1 MAAFSF
7 VWIVVFS
14 VFLFHCSE
22 ELIYIDVS
30 SRSIPIGKSYLSV
43 SCYDRFRLYVATKDS
58 RPEMFLQFRQNQTS
72 EWETIVEVNEAGT
85 FLINSV
91 TAIETD
97 LERNK
102 PCTRGRFNII
112 RCWIYAN
119 ISIHL
124 ETCKDHIFPSL
135 RCQLSNG
142 TEIIERSR
150 DLELEIK
157 GKPTFIDSPS
167 IVNSLTSKVFEPGE
181 VLQLQCSGDK
191 NFSTQTNTDIR
202 WCKSASG
209 QYEVISLQENPQTQ
223 IVSQR
228 EDDCTFVQKSE
239 IFYHITDDDNDP
251 EFMCELGY
259 NAYRKICGKGRFNST
274 LRIPT
279 NLKGDKWT
287 LSPVIIY
294 NEDSMLHPQNI
305 TIEGIGRTVQL
316 LCVGS
321 KVNQTKSVMEK
332 IMWCIRKKNNTKWKP
347 IVLQEDKI
355 ESMINT
361 SGKITIY
368 SKITYHLIGL
378 DKYIDVMCQISSST
392 NCGSG
397 EVSST
402 VSLQINPSELEDQ
415 YYPKQREIVEPER
428 RESWLVVTTIISVT
442 LLIGILFLLFGF
454 VIKRKCK
461 QVVTAPNEDYSNTEL
476 NRGCS
481 PKGRAGDIYQN
492 QHCSPTA
499 NESDNTYEMPLSPI
513 KQPTY
518 EEMNKSDVRKEEYEA
533 LSF

>member
-1 MAAFSF
+1 
-7 VWIVVFS
+7 
-14 VFLFHCSE
+14 
-22 ELIYIDVS
+22 
-30 SRSIPIGKSYLSV
+30 
-43 SCYDRFRLYVATKDS
+43 
-58 RPEMFLQFRQNQTS
+58 MFLQFRQNQTS
-72 EWETIVEVNEAGT
+72 EWKTIVEVNESGT

-97 LERNK
+97 LERNET
-102 PCTRGRFNII
+102 CNMLRFNGDRLLI
-112 RCWIYAN
+112 RCQIYAN

-124 ETCKDHIFPSL
+124 ETCKDHLFPSL

-142 TEIIERSR
+142 TDIIDSSW
-150 DLELEIK
+150 DFELEIT

-378 DKYIDVMCQISSST
+378 DKYIDVMCQISSSS

-402 VSLQINPSELEDQ
+402 VSLQINPSELQGQ
-415 YYPKQREIVEPER
+415 YYPKQRETVPEPER
-428 RESWLVVTTIISVT
+428 RESWLVVTMIISVT
-442 LLIGILFLLFGF
+442 LLICIMFLLFGF

-461 QVVTAPNEDYSNTEL
+461 QVVTAPNENYSNTEL

-481 PKGRAGDIYQN
+481 PREIAGDIYQN

-518 EEMNKSDVRKEEYEA
+518 EEMKKTDVHKEEYEA

>member
-1 MAAFSF
+1 MAAFSV

-14 VFLFHCSE
+14 VFLFHCSV

-43 SCYDRFRLYVATKDS
+43 RCNPLRLFVATKVS

-72 EWETIVEVNEAGT
+72 EWKTIVEVNESGT

-97 LERNK
+97 LERNET
-102 PCTRGRFNII
+102 CNMLRFNGDRLLI
-112 RCWIYAN
+112 RCQIYAN

-124 ETCKDHIFPSL
+124 ETCKDHLFPSL

-142 TEIIERSR
+142 TDIIDSSWDFEIT
-150 DLELEIK
+150 

-202 WCKSASG
+202 WCKFASG
-209 QYEVISLQENPQTQ
+209 QFEVISLQENPQTQ

-259 NAYRKICGKGRFNST
+259 NANSKICGKGRFNST
-274 LRIPT
+274 LQIPT

-305 TIEGIGRTVQL
+305 TMEGIGRTVQL

-332 IMWCIRKKNNTKWKP
+332 IMWCIRKENNTKWKP

-355 ESMINT
+355 ESLINT

-378 DKYIDVMCQISSST
+378 DKYIDVMCQVSSSS

-402 VSLQINPSELEDQ
+402 VSLQINPSELADQ
-415 YYPKQREIVEPER
+415 YYTKQRETVTEHER
-428 RESWLVVTTIISVT
+428 RESWLVVTLIISVT

-461 QVVTAPNEDYSNTEL
+461 QVVTAPNEDCSNTEIFT
-476 NRGCS
+476 R
-481 PKGRAGDIYQN
+481 I
-492 QHCSPTA
+492 
-499 NESDNTYEMPLSPI
+499 NTVARLLMKVTIHMRCL
-513 KQPTY
+513 
-518 EEMNKSDVRKEEYEA
+518 
-533 LSF
+533 